1 MAVRRTALCAIV
13 LTSAVA
19 LAGSPMLA
27 RAQPANE
34 QGLSFSAAQEQ
45 LLSSSDSLAASKA
58 GLRASQD
65 QADAVK
71 TLGAPSVFL
80 DAQVLRYRKT
90 IDLSLDPAKQ
100 LVQSSVDGF
109 LASLPGLLPGL
120 PTGVIDQITNGVD
133 QGLAGALGGLPS
145 SARLRTEETLFRP
158 TITAVAPIYTGGL
171 ITATKEAARA
181 GVRQA
186 DAELAASAD
195 LTVLRLVQAYFGQ
208 QLAAQVLQ
216 VSTENRDGFERHF
229 QDALKFEREGFI
241 SKAQRLQVQVARDA
255 AQRQYERAAGEYENA
270 RISLTQL
277 LKEKAP
283 INPTSP
289 LFVNTAP
296 LEPASEFV
304 ESALANQPE
313 LRKLSAMR
321 DQASQGVKAVQ
332 ATQKPKVYGFAEY
345 NLNQDDALLI
355 EPDWIVGL
363 GVHYTLLSGLNRGKA
378 VSAARQRQTQAELA
392 IGAARTALE
401 TLTLRAHRQVEI
413 AQRQFALLATNI
425 EAARENLRLQEL
437 AFREGQANAAEVIDA
452 RVALSIAE
460 TQRAAAAYEY
470 DLTLAE
476 LLSASGRIQ
485 EYGDYVA
492 RADKV
497 VAP

>member
-1 MAVRRTALCAIV
+1 MVARRTGLHAVA
-13 LTSAVA
+13 LTSAAA
-19 LAGSPMLA
+19 LAFSPLLA
-27 RAQPANE
+27 GAQTIDDR
-34 QGLSFSAAQEQ
+34 GLSFSAAQEQ
-45 LLSSSDSLAASKA
+45 LLSNSDNLASAKA
-58 GLRASQD
+58 GLRARQD
-65 QADAVK
+65 QADAVRA
-71 TLGAPSVFL
+71 LGSPSVFL

-90 IDLSLDPAKQ
+90 IDISLDPAKQ

-120 PTGVIDQITNGVD
+120 PTSVIDQITNGVD

-158 TITAVAPIYTGGL
+158 TVTAVAPIYTGGL
-171 ITATKEAARA
+171 ITATKEAAKA

-229 QDALKFEREGFI
+229 QDALKIEREGFI

-270 RISLTQL
+270 RTSLAQL

-283 INPTSP
+283 VQPTSP

-296 LEPASEFV
+296 LEPASQFV
-304 ESALANQPE
+304 DSALANQPE
-313 LRKLSAMR
+313 LKKLGAMR
-321 DQASQGVKAVQ
+321 DQAAQGVKAVQ

-378 VSAARQRQTQAELA
+378 VSAARHREVQADLA
-392 IGAARTALE
+392 VSAARTALE
-401 TLTLRAHRQVEI
+401 TLTLRAHRQVET
-413 AQRQFALLATNI
+413 AQRQYALLAINM
-425 EAARENLRLQEL
+425 EAARENLRLHDL

-460 TQRAAAAYEY
+460 TRRAAAAYEY

>member
-1 MAVRRTALCAIV
+1 MAARRTSLRAIV
-13 LTSAVA
+13 LSSAIA
-19 LAGSPMLA
+19 LACSPTLGS
-27 RAQPANE
+27 AQTVNDR
-34 QGLSFSAAQEQ
+34 GLSFSAAQEQ

-71 TLGAPSVFL
+71 TLGSPSVFL

-120 PTGVIDQITNGVD
+120 PTSVIDQITNGVD
-133 QGLAGALGGLPS
+133 QGVAGAVGGLPS

-158 TITAVAPIYTGGL
+158 TITAVAPLYTGGL

-241 SKAQRLQVQVARDA
+241 AKAQRLQVQVARDA

-270 RISLTQL
+270 RTSLAQL
-277 LKEKAP
+277 LKAHAP
-283 INPTSP
+283 VNPTSP
-289 LFVNTAP
+289 LFVNSSP

-304 ESALANQPE
+304 DSALANQPE
-313 LRKLSAMR
+313 LKKLGAMR

-413 AQRQFALLATNI
+413 AQRQYMLLATNI

>member
-1 MAVRRTALCAIV
+1 MVARRTGLHAVA
-13 LTSAVA
+13 LTSAAA
-19 LAGSPMLA
+19 LAFSPLLA
-27 RAQPANE
+27 GAQTVDDR
-34 QGLSFSAAQEQ
+34 GLSFSAAQEQ
-45 LLSSSDSLAASKA
+45 LLSNSDNLASAKA
-58 GLRASQD
+58 GLRARQD
-65 QADAVK
+65 QADAVRA
-71 TLGAPSVFL
+71 LGAPSVFL

-90 IDLSLDPAKQ
+90 IDISLDPAKQ

-120 PTGVIDQITNGVD
+120 PTSVIDQITTGVD
-133 QGLAGALGGLPS
+133 LGLAGALGGLPS
-145 SARLRTEETLFRP
+145 SAWLRTEETLFRP
-158 TITAVAPIYTGGL
+158 TVTAVAPIYTGGL
-171 ITATKEAARA
+171 ITATKEAAKA

-186 DAELAASAD
+186 DAELAASTD

-229 QDALKFEREGFI
+229 QDALKIEREGFI

-270 RISLTQL
+270 RTSLAQL
-277 LKEKAP
+277 LKEKTP
-283 INPTSP
+283 VQPTSP

-296 LEPASEFV
+296 LEPASQFV
-304 ESALANQPE
+304 DSALANQPE
-313 LRKLSAMR
+313 LKKLGAMR
-321 DQASQGVKAVQ
+321 DQAAQGVKAVQ

-363 GVHYTLLSGLNRGKA
+363 GVHYTLLSGLNRSKA
-378 VSAARQRQTQAELA
+378 VSAARHREVQADLA
-392 IGAARTALE
+392 VSAARTALE
-401 TLTLRAHRQVEI
+401 TLTLRAHRQVET
-413 AQRQFALLATNI
+413 AQRQYALLAINM
-425 EAARENLRLQEL
+425 EAARENLRLHDL

>member
-1 MAVRRTALCAIV
+1 MASKRAGFSAIV
-13 LTSAVA
+13 LTSAIA
-19 LAGSPMLA
+19 LACSPTFASGQTADA
-27 RAQPANE
+27 R
-34 QGLSFSAAQEQ
+34 GLSFSAAQAQ
-45 LLSSSDSLAASKA
+45 LLSNSDSLAAAKA
-58 GLRASQD
+58 GLHASQD

-71 TLGAPSVFL
+71 ALGGPSVFL

-90 IDLSLDPAKQ
+90 VDVSLDPAKE

-120 PTGVIDQITNGVD
+120 PTSVIDQITNGVD
-133 QGLAGALGGLPS
+133 QGLAGALGGLQS

-158 TITAVAPIYTGGL
+158 TVTAVAPIYTGGL

-229 QDALKFEREGFI
+229 QDALKIEREGFI

-255 AQRQYERAAGEYENA
+255 AQRQYERAAGEHENA
-270 RISLTQL
+270 RTSLAQL
-277 LKEKAP
+277 LKEKTP
-283 INPTSP
+283 VNPTSP

-304 ESALANQPE
+304 ASALANQPE
-313 LRKLSAMR
+313 LRKLDAMR

-332 ATQKPKVYGFAEY
+332 ATQKPKVYGFAGY

-355 EPDWIVGL
+355 EPDWIVGV

-378 VSAARQRQTQAELA
+378 VSAARRRQTQAELA
-392 IGAARTALE
+392 IGAARTTLE
-401 TLTLRAHRQVEI
+401 TLTLRAHRQVEM
-413 AQRQFALLATNI
+413 AQRQFALLAINI
-425 EAARENLRLQEL
+425 EAARENLRLQDL

-485 EYGDYVA
+485 DYGDYIA

>member
-1 MAVRRTALCAIV
+1 MVARRTGLHAVA
-13 LTSAVA
+13 LTSAAA
-19 LAGSPMLA
+19 LAFSPLLA
-27 RAQPANE
+27 GAQTIDDR
-34 QGLSFSAAQEQ
+34 GLSFSAAQEQ
-45 LLSSSDSLAASKA
+45 LLSNSDNLASAKA
-58 GLRASQD
+58 GLRARQD
-65 QADAVK
+65 QADAVRA
-71 TLGAPSVFL
+71 LGSPSVFL

-90 IDLSLDPAKQ
+90 IDISLDPAKQ

-120 PTGVIDQITNGVD
+120 PTSVIDQITNGVD
-133 QGLAGALGGLPS
+133 QGLAGALAGLPS

-158 TITAVAPIYTGGL
+158 TVTAVAPIYTGGL
-171 ITATKEAARA
+171 ITATKEAAKA

-229 QDALKFEREGFI
+229 QDALKIEREGFI

-270 RISLTQL
+270 RTSLAQL

-283 INPTSP
+283 VQPTSP

-296 LEPASEFV
+296 LEPASQFV
-304 ESALANQPE
+304 DSALANQPE
-313 LRKLSAMR
+313 LKKLGAMR
-321 DQASQGVKAVQ
+321 DQAAQGVKAVQ

-378 VSAARQRQTQAELA
+378 VSAARHREVQADMA
-392 IGAARTALE
+392 VSAARTALE
-401 TLTLRAHRQVEI
+401 TLTLRAHRQVET
-413 AQRQFALLATNI
+413 AQRQYALLAINM
-425 EAARENLRLQEL
+425 EAARENLRLHDL

-492 RADKV
+492 RADKA

>member
-1 MAVRRTALCAIV
+1 MVARRTGLRAVA
-13 LTSAVA
+13 LTSAAA
-19 LAGSPMLA
+19 LAFAPLLA
-27 RAQPANE
+27 GAQTIDDR
-34 QGLSFSAAQEQ
+34 GLSFSAAQEQ
-45 LLSSSDSLAASKA
+45 LLSNSDNLASAKA
-58 GLRASQD
+58 GLRARQD
-65 QADAVK
+65 QADAVRA
-71 TLGAPSVFL
+71 LGSPSVFF

-90 IDLSLDPAKQ
+90 IDISLDPAKQ

-120 PTGVIDQITNGVD
+120 PTSVIDQITTGVD

-158 TITAVAPIYTGGL
+158 TVTAVAPIYTGGL
-171 ITATKEAARA
+171 ITATKEAAKA

-186 DAELAASAD
+186 DAELAASTD

-229 QDALKFEREGFI
+229 QDALKIEREGFI

-270 RISLTQL
+270 RTSLAQL

-283 INPTSP
+283 VQPTSP

-296 LEPASEFV
+296 LEPASQFV
-304 ESALANQPE
+304 DSALANQPE
-313 LRKLSAMR
+313 LKKLGAMR
-321 DQASQGVKAVQ
+321 DQAAQGVKAVQ

-378 VSAARQRQTQAELA
+378 VSAARHREVQADMA
-392 IGAARTALE
+392 VSAARTALE
-401 TLTLRAHRQVEI
+401 TLTLRAHRQVET
-413 AQRQFALLATNI
+413 AQRQYALLAINM
-425 EAARENLRLQEL
+425 EAARENLRLHDL